1 MFHVLQ
7 DFTAFAK
14 EWSYILAALILVAYV
29 PFLKFLNRRDG

>member
-14 EWSYILAALILVAYV
+14 EWSYLLAAVILAAYV
-29 PFLKFLNRRDG
+29 PFMVFLNRRD